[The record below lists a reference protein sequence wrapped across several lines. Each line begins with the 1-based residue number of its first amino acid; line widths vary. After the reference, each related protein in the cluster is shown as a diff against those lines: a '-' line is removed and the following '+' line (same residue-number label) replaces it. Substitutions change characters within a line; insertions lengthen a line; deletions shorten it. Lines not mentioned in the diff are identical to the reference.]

1 MQFKIDG
8 IEFEFEGL
16 GLDDTFVG
24 FELTQAIVGPVIESL
39 RQQVA
44 AASAEA
50 KAEDLALSIDLPAI
64 IQALTGS
71 FGKVPQ
77 LLRLFASATKVKFA
91 HGGKAVPVKLELQL
105 DETFKGKQTRAIL
118 YCANCILLEYADF
131 LDGGLG
137 RVTEELAA
145 LFQSRMAATRSS
157 GG

>member
-16 GLDDTFVG
+16 GLDESFAG
-24 FELTQAIVGPVIESL
+24 FELVQAIVAPVIGSL
-39 RQQVA
+39 RKQVA
-44 AASAEA
+44 AAPGES
-50 KAEDLALSIDLPAI
+50 AEDLAQGIDLPE
-64 IQALTGS
+64 LTGS

-77 LLRLFASATKVKFA
+77 LLRLFAGATKVRFA
-91 HGGKAVPVKLELQL
+91 LGGRAVPVKLDLQL

-137 RVTEELAA
+137 RVAAELAS
-145 LFQSRMAATRSS
+145 LFQSRTAQTPTS

>member
-16 GLDDTFVG
+16 GLDESFAG
-24 FELTQAIVGPVIESL
+24 FELVTTIVGPVVDSL

-44 AASAEA
+44 TDGADGV
-50 KAEDLALSIDLPAI
+50 DLAAIVTALS
-64 IQALTGS
+64 GS
-71 FGKVPQ
+71 FGKLPK

-91 HGGKAVPVKLELQL
+91 HGGKALPVKLELQL
-105 DETFKGKQTRAIL
+105 DETFHGKQTRAIL
-118 YCANCILLEYADF
+118 YCANCIVLEYADF

-137 RVTEELAA
+137 RVAEELAT
-145 LFQSRMAATRSS
+145 LFQSRLAQTPSS